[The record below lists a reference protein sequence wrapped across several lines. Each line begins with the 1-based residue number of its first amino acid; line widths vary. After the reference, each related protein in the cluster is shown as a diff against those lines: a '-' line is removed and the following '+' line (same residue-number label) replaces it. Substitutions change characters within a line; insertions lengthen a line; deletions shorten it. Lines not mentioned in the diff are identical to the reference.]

1 MEPAELQGEIS
12 QLSHQRMKC
21 SLTRSIQVLILILR
35 SLRIP
40 PFFHAIVIIILS

>member
-1 MEPAELQGEIS
+1 MEPAELQGEVS

-40 PFFHAIVIIILS
+40 PFFHTIVIILS